1 MLITYVVKELLN
13 TKEENVKFDGQVDL
27 LTEIYYLKGGL
38 KTWKT
43 RNVKI
48 NKLGI
53 NIFAF
58 MKDTISKTVR

>member
-1 MLITYVVKELLN
+1 MLITYFAKELLK
-13 TKEENVKFDGQVDL
+13 TKEKNVKFDGQFDL

-43 RNVKI
+43 RNIKI

-58 MKDTISKTVR
+58 MKDTKSKTVR